1 MLLGKVKGNITSVT
15 RLEELRPVRLYM
27 VQLLDS
33 DFELKDEYLAAIDAI
48 GVGMDDTVVITGG
61 SGSRFTEI
69 TAPTHTDASI
79 IARIDDPES
88 LKGRLS

>member
-15 RLEELRPVRLYM
+15 KIDELRPVRLYM
-27 VQLLDS
+27 IQLLDS
-33 DFELKDEYLAAIDAI
+33 GLDLKDDYIAAIDAI

-69 TAPTHTDASI
+69 TGPTHTDASI

-88 LKGRLS
+88 LKGSLS

>member
-15 RLEELRPVRLYM
+15 RIDELRPVRIYM

-33 DFELKDEYLAAIDAI
+33 DLRLKDDYIAAIDPI
-48 GVGMDDTVVITGG
+48 GVGMDDTVIITGG
-61 SGSRFTEI
+61 SGSRFTEV

-79 IARIDDPES
+79 IARIDDPDR
-88 LKGRLS
+88 LKG

>member
-15 RLEELRPVRLYM
+15 KIDELRPVRLYI

-33 DFELKDEYLAAIDAI
+33 NLNLKDDYIVAIDSI

-61 SGSRFTEI
+61 SGSRFTKVTE
-69 TAPTHTDASI
+69 PTHTDATI

-88 LKGRLS
+88 LKG